1 MANLEDLERLDDEE
15 LIDLDD
21 SEELE
26 DDVVDELTEEEETE
40 TEEEPEEIV
49 TDPVPPK
56 PVLPGLST
64 QVVSVGTKL
73 NVDVT
78 VAIDVTGSMQE
89 LIDALKRDVTNLRTL
104 VYDKLNENLSRKR
117 PDRRLNKMRV
127 RVVAFRDYNY
137 DWEAAQQPKHGP
149 MLMSDFFDLDDEDD
163 RAALQRFVDQ
173 LEATGGVDEP
183 ESALEALHYAI
194 RSDWDREEGVVHR
207 HVIML
212 FTDASGHRLEDPR
225 NAENPH
231 YPTDADMPKS
241 LLELQAE
248 YGDEALISQRGQRL
262 IVFAPRNS
270 YPWNEVEGWNCTVVC
285 DVVPNS
291 GLAGVNSEPMI
302 AALTGSLS

>member
-1 MANLEDLERLDDEE
+1 MANLEDLKRLDDEE

-21 SEELE
+21 CEELE
-26 DDVVDELTEEEETE
+26 DDVADELTEEEEIE
-40 TEEEPEEIV
+40 TEEEEEIV
-49 TDPVPPK
+49 TDPVLPK

-64 QVVSVGTKL
+64 QVVPTGTKL

-78 VAIDVTGSMQE
+78 VGIDVTGSMSE
-89 LIDALKRDVTNLRTL
+89 MIAAIKRDVTNLRTL
-104 VYDKLNENLSRKR
+104 VYDKLNENLARKR
-117 PDRRLNKMRV
+117 PDRTLNKMRV
-127 RVVAFRDYNY
+127 RVVAYRDYNY

-149 MLMSDFFDLDDEDD
+149 MLMSDFYDLDDEDD

-212 FTDASGHRLEDPR
+212 FTDAPGIPLEDPR

-248 YGDEALISQRGQRL
+248 YGDDALISQRGQRL
-262 IVFAPRNS
+262 IIFAPRNC
-270 YPWNEVEGWNCTVVC
+270 YPWNEIESWNCTVVC
-285 DVVPNS
+285 DVVPGN
-291 GLAGVNSEPMI
+291 GLEGIEMEPI
-302 AALTGSLS
+302 ISALTGSLS

>member
-40 TEEEPEEIV
+40 EEPEEIV
-49 TDPVPPK
+49 TDPVLPK

-149 MLMSDFFDLDDEDD
+149 MLMSDFFDLDDEEYAGLQLFAK
-163 RAALQRFVDQ
+163 RVAAAIKKAMPCRRVGVAVMG
-173 LEATGGVDEP
+173 LEVPHAHIHLIPINRESDMNFFKDKLSPTP
-183 ESALEALHYAI
+183 ERMKQI
-194 RSDWDREEGVVHR
+194 
-207 HVIML
+207 
-212 FTDASGHRLEDPR
+212 
-225 NAENPH
+225 AE
-231 YPTDADMPKS
+231 T
-241 LLELQAE
+241 
-248 YGDEALISQRGQRL
+248 
-262 IVFAPRNS
+262 
-270 YPWNEVEGWNCTVVC
+270 
-285 DVVPNS
+285 
-291 GLAGVNSEPMI
+291 I
-302 AALTGSLS
+302 AKEF